1 VTSAEELV
9 LDCMKHRGCGVRAAS
24 YEVAPQSWLPEAC
37 VWLPTESGLRRVWI
51 HSFAHCLGAEN
62 LTFNNK
68 MDADH
73 WAIVAA
79 RKIVDRAFDDAEE
92 NNLVNAIDVVERKI
106 GMWQLARR
114 SIQGIGHFKLF
125 RQH

>member
-1 VTSAEELV
+1 MTSAEELV

-24 YEVAPQSWLPEAC
+24 YEVAPNSWLPEAC
-37 VWLPTESGLRRVWI
+37 VWLQTECGLRRVWI
-51 HSFAHCLGAEN
+51 HSFAHCFGADK

-68 MDADH
+68 LDADH

-79 RKIVDRAFDDAEE
+79 RKIVDRALEDAEE
-92 NNLVNAIDVVERKI
+92 NNLANPVDVVERKF

-114 SIQGIGHFKLF
+114 SIRGIGHFKLF

>member
-1 VTSAEELV
+1 MTSAEELV

-37 VWLPTESGLRRVWI
+37 VWLPTERGLRRVWI

-92 NNLVNAIDVVERKI
+92 NNLVNAMDVVKRKI